1 MQDYVTHFSQI
12 SEMLENSAALDENGQ
27 ASKHVLDLV
36 SSLKEKV
43 ELNRIKKIIKNALMG
58 KMQSNK
64 EKRLS

>member
-12 SEMLENSAALDENGQ
+12 SEMLENSVALDENGQ

-58 KMQSNK
+58 KM
-64 EKRLS
+64 